1 MNFLTLFRSRSL
13 TLQGIALAS
22 LLGSILTTVALYEHW
37 SSPALCLALGA
48 LLGVAC
54 SFRLPRLAIL
64 LSVLT
69 LGLLTP
75 LAGQFSIPLWLWLMA
90 ASLFHLS
97 LINQLIKSHG

>member
-1 MNFLTLFRSRSL
+1 MNFLSLFHSRPL

-37 SSPALCLALGA
+37 TTPALCATLAA
-48 LLGVAC
+48 LLVTAC

-64 LSVLT
+64 LSVAT
-69 LGLLTP
+69 FGLLTP
-75 LAGQFSIPLWLWLMA
+75 LAGQLSIPLWLWLIV